1 MPRVRRLLAC
11 LMGVWSL
18 AWNPPPISA
27 QMTPGLQ
34 NLPEQRVAPGDL
46 LGLTVYGVPE
56 MSRSA
61 RVDERGSLRLPMMS
75 RPVAVSGLLPA
86 EIEALIGTEL
96 EEAGILVQPSV
107 TVTIVEY
114 RSRPIS
120 VAGAVK
126 TPITFQAVGKVT
138 LLEAITRAQGLS
150 ETAGSEI
157 LVSRPHAGT
166 VDRISVA
173 GLLQS
178 ADPVLN
184 LQLEGGEEIR
194 VPAVGRVFVVGNVK
208 HPGAYRTDDGAA
220 VSVLKAL
227 ALAEGLSPF
236 AEKVA
241 YIYRGNGLANSE
253 IPIELRKILDRKSPD
268 VNLSANDILY
278 VPDNRARRLTST
290 AIERA
295 IGFASATASGALILG
310 VNR

>member
-1 MPRVRRLLAC
+1 
-11 LMGVWSL
+11 
-18 AWNPPPISA
+18 
-27 QMTPGLQ
+27 
-34 NLPEQRVAPGDL
+34 
-46 LGLTVYGVPE
+46 

-126 TPITFQAVGKVT
+126 TPNTFQAVGKVKF
-138 LLEAITRAQGLS
+138 LEAINRAEGLS
-150 ETAGSEI
+150 EPAGREI

-236 AEKVA
+236 AEQVA
-241 YIYRGNGLANSE
+241 YIYRSNGLANSE

-295 IGFASATASGALILG
+295 SGFASATASGALILG